1 MNITFSLTKDNVDF
15 FNKAYS
21 KYVNISTGQ
30 GKPVYSRSEF
40 FFTLVSEW
48 YAKTNLKEAVKK

>member
-1 MNITFSLTKDNVDF
+1 MNITFSLTKDNIAF

-30 GKPVYSRSEF
+30 GERVYSRSEF
-40 FFTLVSEW
+40 FFNLVVDW
-48 YAKTNLKEAVKK
+48 YAKVNLKEAVKK